1 LRLETT
7 LKDFTI
13 KLGQFDVD
21 VEAEFTLCMAYY
33 LDTTGSPELLYDE
46 FRMLGEF
53 NLNKDDEGVLTPT
66 IKKF

>member
-1 LRLETT
+1 MRLETT

-53 NLNKDDEGVLTPT
+53 NVDVKNDTITPT

>member
-7 LKDFTI
+7 LKDFNI

-46 FRMLGEF
+46 FRMLAEF
-53 NLNKDDEGVLTPT
+53 NLNETADVIAPT